1 MQHEGGCLCG
11 AVRYAVTAAPQFS
24 AICHCQT
31 CRRAAAAAS
40 VAWLTFETAAFRWL
54 RGEPRS
60 FRSSPDVVRTFCEH
74 CGTPLTYAHARSP
87 LTLDVTT
94 LSMDEPAS
102 FPPTREVWLAHR
114 IAWTPANAAL
124 TGFPHGGA

>member
-11 AVRYAVTAAPQFS
+11 AVRYAATAAPQVS

-31 CRRAAAAAS
+31 CRRAAAAPS
-40 VAWLTFETAAFRWL
+40 VAWLTFGVEAFRWL

-60 FRSSPDVVRTFCEH
+60 FRSSSAVVRTFCGR
-74 CGTPLTYAHARSP
+74 CGTPLTYAHASSP
-87 LTLDVTT
+87 RTLDVTT
-94 LSMDEPAS
+94 ISMDEPAS

-114 IAWTPANAAL
+114 IPWQPANAVL
-124 TGFPHGGA
+124 TAFPHASA